1 MPMTDRSSRRAAP
14 AGSPGVRRWEL
25 LMRVSVYWAVPFALV
40 ACGAESSAQAGE
52 KAQELATQ
60 LTPVVERIV
69 GLPFKE
75 SPVIAV
81 RSREQVGEYL
91 ARKLDD
97 ELPAEEL
104 EGMTVA
110 YRLFRLLPDT
120 LDLRSLMLSL
130 YMEQVVGYYDPDSSA
145 LYVVAGSD
153 PAILR
158 LTMAHELV
166 HALQGQYVS
175 LNDILESRGANDE
188 KMAAQAVFEGQATLV
203 AFRALLSER
212 EFARLEGFSTTYR
225 QALQQQFASMPVFGS
240 APRVI
245 REGLVFPY
253 LEGADFIRWFSEA
266 YPDTV
271 PFGPRLPRSTE
282 QILHPDRYRGQD
294 VPVRLL
300 TDTAG
305 AVYSDGLGEFETRIL
320 LTELT
325 GNESSGRAGALD
337 WDGDRYVVHEAPG
350 GGALVW
356 WSVWDHERAATR
368 VATLLERYWLP
379 GVATGRRATV
389 ERLTIDGLPGV
400 RLVDAPVEW
409 RGWERLPEVWVD
421 RR

>member
-1 MPMTDRSSRRAAP
+1 
-14 AGSPGVRRWEL
+14 
-25 LMRVSVYWAVPFALV
+25 MRVSVFWAVSFALV
-40 ACGAESSAQAGE
+40 ACEGESSAQADE
-52 KAQELATQ
+52 RARELATQ

-69 GLPFKE
+69 GLPFKTP
-75 SPVIAV
+75 PVIAV
-81 RSREQVGEYL
+81 RTRQQVGEYL
-91 ARKLDD
+91 AAKLDD
-97 ELPAEEL
+97 DLPAQEL
-104 EGMTVA
+104 AGMSVA

-120 LDLRSLMLSL
+120 LDLRALMLSL
-130 YMEQVVGYYDPDSSA
+130 YTEQVVGYYDPDSAA
-145 LYVVAGSD
+145 LYVVAESD

-166 HALQGQYVS
+166 HALQGQYVP
-175 LNDILESRGANDE
+175 LNELIERTGANDE
-188 KMAAQAVFEGQATLV
+188 KMAAQAVLEGQATLV
-203 AFRALLSER
+203 AFRALLSEQ

-225 QALQQQFASMPVFGS
+225 RALQQQFASMPVFGS

-294 VPVRLL
+294 APVRLA

-337 WDGDRYVVHEAPG
+337 WDGDRYVVRDAPG
-350 GGALVW
+350 GSALVW
-356 WSVWDHERAATR
+356 WSVWDHERAAAK

-379 GVATGRRATV
+379 GVAAHRRAAV
-389 ERLTIDGLPGV
+389 ERITIDGLPGV
-400 RLVDAPVEW
+400 RLVDA
-409 RGWERLPEVWVD
+409 
-421 RR
+421 